1 MDNISKNINIIETA
15 KEILLPP
22 KEKIISILE
31 LFKLS
36 EAKIKHSIEAAEL
49 AIEISKKYKEKQ
61 KKVVNLKVVEAG
73 ALLHDIG
80 LSKTPDDCSP
90 EHAAIGGDIIRKI
103 GFPES
108 VARCA
113 ETHEGFTH
121 KEAERLKF
129 PILPLKETYI
139 PQTIEEKIV
148 SASDSF
154 LTLLKET
161 SEVIDPWEN
170 PEKSLDLVY
179 SYLRQ
184 ICKNKLNKDLTKG
197 DPFVQEFYER
207 FLNRI
212 IEFRDYVDPAFIRA
226 L

>member
-1 MDNISKNINIIETA
+1 MDKTSKSINTVEAT
-15 KEILLPP
+15 KEILLPSR
-22 KEKIISILE
+22 EKIVSILRM
-31 LFKLS
+31 FKLS
-36 EAKIKHSIEAAEL
+36 EAKIKHSVEAAEL
-49 AIEISKKYKEKQ
+49 ALEISKKYKEKQ
-61 KKVVNLKVVEAG
+61 KIDVNLKVVEAG

-80 LSKTPDDCSP
+80 LSKTPDDYSP

-121 KEAERLKF
+121 DEAERLKF

-148 SASDSF
+148 CATDS
-154 LTLLKET
+154 LLALLKEA
-161 SEVIDPWEN
+161 SEPVDPWKN
-170 PEKSLDLVY
+170 PEKSFDLVY

-184 ICKNKLNKDLTKG
+184 AYKSKLNKDLIKG
-197 DPFVQEFYER
+197 DLFVQEFYER
-207 FLNRI
+207 FLNII
-212 IEFRDYVDPAFIRA
+212 IEFRDYVDAGFIEA